1 MPHKTIIN
9 IFSKKKKRK
18 PISKPKAII
27 DYREKNSLVGSEL
40 ISLGLE
46 IEFRE
51 AVDRINAYT
60 EPFPADVLLKLY
72 AYYKKATND
81 YGRPSSKKPIIN
93 AFKTNALF
101 QSEDITEDEAK
112 QKYID
117 LANNY
122 FLYRK

>member
-1 MPHKTIIN
+1 MT
-9 IFSKKKKRK
+9 
-18 PISKPKAII
+18 PK
-27 DYREKNSLVGSEL
+27 EL
-40 ISLGLE
+40 DIT
-46 IEFRE
+46 FKD
-51 AVDRINAYT
+51 AVDRINAHT

-81 YGRPSSKKPIIN
+81 YGRPNSRKPLIN

-101 QSEDITEDEAK
+101 QAQDISQDEAK

-117 LANNY
+117 LVNNY

>member
-1 MPHKTIIN
+1 M
-9 IFSKKKKRK
+9 
-18 PISKPKAII
+18 
-27 DYREKNSLVGSEL
+27 NSDALDK
-40 ISLGLE
+40 
-46 IEFRE
+46 EFRE
-51 AVDRINAYT
+51 AVARINAHT

-101 QSEDITEDEAK
+101 QSKNISEDEAK